1 MRFVSYIK
9 QQITKYRG
17 IFHKKKQEVLFA
29 FENLLV
35 LTASIN
41 AKAFSTLTFNT
52 KMFLTIAS
60 IYMAF
65 YYDVNLKKNCGM

>member
-17 IFHKKKQEVLFA
+17 IFHLKQEVLFA

-41 AKAFSTLTFNT
+41 AKAFLTL
-52 KMFLTIAS
+52 MF
-60 IYMAF
+60 
-65 YYDVNLKKNCGM
+65 